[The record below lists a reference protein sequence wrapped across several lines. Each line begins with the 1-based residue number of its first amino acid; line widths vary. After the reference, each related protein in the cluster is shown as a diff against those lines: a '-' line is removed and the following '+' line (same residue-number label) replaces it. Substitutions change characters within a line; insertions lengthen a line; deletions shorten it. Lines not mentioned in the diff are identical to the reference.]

1 MYPFERF
8 SEDAKMAL
16 TLAQGEA
23 ERSHHSYIGTE
34 HLLLALM
41 RQDGIGGRTLKAL
54 GLTDADLRD
63 RIVAVLGRNERIV
76 LQQMIPTSRVKRVIE
91 IAFGE
96 ARRQEVNRVGTDHLL
111 LALVIEGEGV
121 AASVLVDKGVTEDSL
136 RAEIQRQRES
146 GPAEAPS
153 PPSKGQRIH
162 RHLVLTDAR
171 GRTIGIDASFSGYS
185 DEECDAVEALL
196 RQTLTS

>member
-1 MYPFERF
+1 VYPFERF
-8 SEDAKMAL
+8 SEDAKMVL

-34 HLLLALM
+34 HLLLALV
-41 RQDGIGGRTLKAL
+41 RLDGIGARTLKAL
-54 GLTDADLRD
+54 GLTEAELRD
-63 RIVAVLGRNERIV
+63 RIVAILGRNEAIII
-76 LQQMIPTSRVKRVIE
+76 QQMVPTSRVKRVIE
-91 IAFGE
+91 IAFEE
-96 ARRQEVNRVGTDHLL
+96 ARRQEMNRVGTDHLL

-121 AASVLVDKGVTEDSL
+121 AAQVLADKGVDEDSL

-153 PPSKGQRIH
+153 PPSKGQRVH
-162 RHLVLTDAR
+162 RHFVLTDER
-171 GRTIGIDASFSGYS
+171 GRTIRIDASFSGYS
-185 DEECDAVEALL
+185 GEECDAVEARL